1 VLDEPLVFL
10 RPWLKPSRRSRLSWR
25 DDWISNN
32 IYFQSWALGVS
43 GWIVALAFGDWWS
56 ARDHINYVA
65 GAPRQMGCIRVTLA

>member
-1 VLDEPLVFL
+1 MVEAFTALAQ
-10 RPWLKPSRRSRLSWR
+10 LSWR

-56 ARDHINYVA
+56 ARDHINYVEA
-65 GAPRQMGCIRVTLA
+65 RPDKWVVSG